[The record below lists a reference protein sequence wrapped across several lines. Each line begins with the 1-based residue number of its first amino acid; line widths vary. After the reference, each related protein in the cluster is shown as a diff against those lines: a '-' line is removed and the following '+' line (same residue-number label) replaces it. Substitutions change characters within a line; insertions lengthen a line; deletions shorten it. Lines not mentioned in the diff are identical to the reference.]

1 MIKESHILNKH
12 FSGFPFSEAGA
23 PTVSIAPF
31 PFLSSVSHFTI
42 NKGYSQGFHSQVT
55 SKHIRNTSGYEHY

>member
-31 PFLSSVSHFTI
+31 PSLSSVSHFYYQQGLFPRVPFP
-42 NKGYSQGFHSQVT
+42 GYIKAYT
-55 SKHIRNTSGYEHY
+55 KHKWL